1 MMKRRGILSGV
12 LTLVLVLI
20 GAWAL
25 GFFHGTDPAIAELQ
39 DLSNQ
44 MRDSNLADAQRNQLR
59 TDFRQ
64 RLGSLSEEQRR
75 AFFDANRNEWNQRTQ
90 QRMDEYFA
98 MSKADQQKRLD
109 EILNRIAQAQKS
121 QQQNANGQGNRGA
134 GNGRGGGR
142 NMTDA
147 QRQAR
152 SKQRLDNTTPK
163 QRAQFA
169 EFRKQLD
176 TRAQQR
182 GIQLGDQ
189 RGRGGFGGFGGF
201 PRST

>member
-1 MMKRRGILSGV
+1 MIKRRGILSGV
-12 LTLVLVLI
+12 LTLVLV
-20 GAWAL
+20 GFAAWAL
-25 GFFHGTDPAIAELQ
+25 GFFHSTDPAIAELQ
-39 DLSNQ
+39 DLSGK
-44 MRDSNLADAQRNQLR
+44 MRDASLTDAQRNQMR
-59 TDFRQ
+59 TEFRQ
-64 RLGSLSEEQRR
+64 RLGSISEEQRR
-75 AFFDANRNEWNQRTQ
+75 AFFNANRNEWNQRTQ

-109 EILNRIAQAQKS
+109 EILNRMVQSRNSQ
-121 QQQNANGQGNRGA
+121 QQQNANGQGGRGA
-134 GNGRGGGR
+134 NGNRGGR

-147 QRQAR
+147 ERQQR

-176 TRAQQR
+176 TRAAQR

-189 RGRGGFGGFGGF
+189 RGRGFGGF
-201 PRST
+201 PRGV